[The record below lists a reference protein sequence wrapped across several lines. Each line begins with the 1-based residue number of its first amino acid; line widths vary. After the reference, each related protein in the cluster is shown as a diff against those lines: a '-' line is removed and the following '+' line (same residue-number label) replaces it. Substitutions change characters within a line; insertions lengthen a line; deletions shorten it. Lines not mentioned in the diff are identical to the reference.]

1 MKPLRFS
8 RSFRFRLL
16 AASLLVEGLMLALL
30 VGNSLRLIQEH
41 LVRQTEQ
48 RIAAIELAYR
58 TAVAIP
64 LASRDYATLR
74 DILDGWRQADDV
86 RYLAVTDPGG
96 KILASSGWD
105 TAQVLPVASSKIEP
119 GSTMHVMV
127 PINYLG
133 QSYGTVH
140 YGLSLDFLT
149 AARRDLFVQGSLIAL
164 GEIALSLILLS
175 VLGYWLT
182 RRLVKLG
189 EASERIAHGDYQ
201 TPVSISGNDEI
212 ARLAGNFNLM
222 SEAIST
228 RINALHET
236 KEALRVA
243 KNTAEQA
250 NIAKSQ
256 FLANMSHEL
265 RTPLNA
271 VIGMAQLLK
280 MTNLT
285 DEQREYVQTIM
296 GGGNNLLAVVNDI
309 LDVSQ
314 LETGSIQLR
323 PSLFSPAG
331 QLLGLQRR
339 FAPQAD
345 AKGIELATRIASPIP
360 DVIGDAERFSQIL
373 GNLLSNAIKFTSH
386 GKVELLLSY
395 REAEDATPWLTII
408 VSDTGIGMTE
418 AVIQQLFS
426 PFFQADSSS
435 TRQHGGT
442 GLGLALCKRLVDLMN
457 GTISVNAKPGQGSTF
472 TVQLPFA
479 KHSCVH

>member
-1 MKPLRFS
+1 
-8 RSFRFRLL
+8 
-16 AASLLVEGLMLALL
+16 MLAFL
-30 VGNSLRLIQEH
+30 VSNSLRLIQEH

-48 RIAAIELAYR
+48 RIAAIELAYG

-74 DILDGWRQADDV
+74 DILDGWRQADDI
-86 RYLAVTDPGG
+86 RYLAVTDPSG

-105 TAQVLPVASSKIEP
+105 ASQQLPAASSRIEP
-119 GSTMHVMV
+119 GSTMHVVV
-127 PINYLG
+127 PVSYLG

-140 YGLSLDFLT
+140 YGLSLDFLSV
-149 AARRDLFVQGSLIAL
+149 ARRDLFVQGSLIAIA
-164 GEIALSLILLS
+164 EIALSLILLS
-175 VLGYWLT
+175 ALGYWLT
-182 RRLVKLG
+182 RRLIKLG

-201 TPVSISGNDEI
+201 TPVSISGDDEI
-212 ARLAGNFNLM
+212 ARLADNFNLM
-222 SEAIST
+222 SEAVST

-243 KNTAEQA
+243 KNAAEQA
-250 NIAKSQ
+250 NVAKSQ

-271 VIGMAQLLK
+271 VIGMAQLLQ
-280 MTNLT
+280 MTDLT
-285 DEQREYVQTIM
+285 DEQKEYVQVIQ

-314 LETGSIQLR
+314 LEAGSIQLHQK
-323 PSLFSPAG
+323 PFSPAT
-331 QLLGLQRR
+331 QLMALQRR

-345 AKGIELATRIASPIP
+345 AKGIELVTRITLAIP

-373 GNLLSNAIKFTSH
+373 GNLLSNAVKFTPQ
-386 GKVELLLSY
+386 GKVELQLNC
-395 REAEDATPWLTII
+395 READDATQWLTIV
-408 VSDTGIGMTE
+408 VSDTGVGMTD
-418 AVIQQLFS
+418 AVLQQLFS

-457 GTISVNAKPGQGSTF
+457 GTISASATLGQGSTF

-479 KHSCVH
+479 KHI